1 MNWSRRGTIGA
12 GLATAL
18 AAATRLSA
26 APAKTIPQKA
36 AARVIVDNDFSGDPD
51 GLVALAHQLLAP
63 RSHVVLVTSSFLSSK
78 FKVPGNIDGH
88 TARQGHD
95 IAVELIDRLKLPHP
109 VPVVGGAEGPSSP
122 SREPGVAAYAI
133 VAEAMR
139 DHPLPLIFTCG
150 GPITNL
156 AEALRL
162 EPRIAG
168 RMKVIWIGGGGY
180 PDGGWE
186 YNLAL
191 DAEAARD
198 VIERSKVPLWQV
210 PQPAYRQ
217 MGYSIA
223 EMEADLRPISPFSGW
238 LYDRFTNP
246 PDFFDPGGVWPM
258 GDSPL
263 VLLSA
268 ITHETSQ
275 SREIPARRIGK
286 DLRYGEVIPSRTIRV
301 FEQLDART
309 THADFLARLRLHSA
323 AKVK

>member
-1 MNWSRRGTIGA
+1 MNWSRRGTIAA
-12 GLATAL
+12 GLVAAL
-18 AAATRLSA
+18 AAGTRLSA
-26 APAKTIPQKA
+26 APPRLIPQKPG
-36 AARVIVDNDFSGDPD
+36 ARVIVDNDFSGDPD

-63 RSHVVLVTSSFLSSK
+63 RSHVVLVTTSFLSSE
-78 FKVPGNIDGH
+78 FKVPGKIDGQ
-88 TARQGHD
+88 TARQGYD
-95 IAVELIDRLKLPHP
+95 MAVELIRRLKLPHP
-109 VPVVGGAEGPSSP
+109 VPVIAGAEGPSAP
-122 SREPGVAAYAI
+122 TREPGVAAQAI

-162 EPRIAG
+162 EPRIAS
-168 RMKVIWIGGGGY
+168 RMQVIWIGGGGY

-186 YNLAL
+186 YNLAM
-191 DAEAARD
+191 DAEGARE
-198 VIERSKVPLWQV
+198 VIERSKVAFWQV

-223 EMEADLRPISPFSGW
+223 EMATDMRPISPFSRW
-238 LYDRFTNP
+238 LYEQFTNP
-246 PDFFDPGGVWPM
+246 PDFFDLGGAWPM

-268 ITHETSQ
+268 ITSETSQ

-286 DLRYGEVIPSRTIRV
+286 DLHYGETVAGRTIRV
-301 FEQLDART
+301 FELLDART
-309 THADFLARLRLHSA
+309 THADFLARLRLHA
-323 AKVK
+323 APITK